1 MKEWILNLRVG
12 PVLMPVS
19 APLQTNVRSGEAHQH
34 NSHLW
39 SFPPGLGS
47 REGVEAPCRLLD
59 CPGLAH
65 DPASAHCSQRAALEF
80 RKVPRIHAVEI
91 HTKSQSFPM
100 AAQLAGL
107 IFFFFFCRDQCP
119 RTHEGGYGRMV
130 AQALQ
135 PPSQFGSCRTALTA
149 GRVCACYVST
159 RALVVAIAH

>member
-107 IFFFFFCRDQCP
+107 IFFFFFAETSVQEPTR
-119 RTHEGGYGRMV
+119 
-130 AQALQ
+130 
-135 PPSQFGSCRTALTA
+135 A
-149 GRVCACYVST
+149 GMAGWLRRPCSHRRSSDHAEQLSRLVVCAPVT
-159 RALVVAIAH
+159 FRREHWL